1 MRILKYFGGI
11 MIALVAIVSGLF
23 LLYRHQGE
31 ARNKPGRDATGTTR
45 AVKVVRPSRN
55 SAGKVEVRQLCAVE
69 SQHKAELNTRIAGI
83 VHTVAKDIGDRV
95 SKGELL
101 LELETPELWAEIEAR
116 EQSVVVK
123 DAELRASK
131 AALGRVQSGIRAAS
145 GRISQA
151 EAYVKQAE
159 AMLDYRSRRL
169 ERYNN
174 LARQDTVTADLVDE
188 QIREHKA
195 AGAAVEASRASLDQA
210 HGLMDEKEAE
220 IVSAK
225 TDLELKTATAELAR
239 KEVGKAKAQMELG
252 RITAPFDG
260 VLARRLVDPGDF
272 VSAPSGV
279 SHDPMLVIISD
290 KLRVVANFP
299 DNLAGTIRPGIPIRL
314 TLDCMPGTIWTGG
327 ITRSAPMV
335 STADRTVRVEVDIAE
350 ENVSSQAANK
360 LLMSARA
367 ISSIVPG
374 CSGEMRL
381 EVGHSGDIPS
391 IPSSAIVNR
400 GGQPVVLL
408 VTNGLVRIKL
418 VKVVVN
424 DGKTALVRIRE
435 GTAEKPAYR
444 ELTVD
449 DLIAV
454 ARQSELTEGETVTP
468 VEESR

>member
-260 VLARRLVDPGDF
+260 
-272 VSAPSGV
+272 
-279 SHDPMLVIISD
+279 
-290 KLRVVANFP
+290 
-299 DNLAGTIRPGIPIRL
+299 
-314 TLDCMPGTIWTGG
+314 
-327 ITRSAPMV
+327 
-335 STADRTVRVEVDIAE
+335 
-350 ENVSSQAANK
+350 
-360 LLMSARA
+360 
-367 ISSIVPG
+367 
-374 CSGEMRL
+374 
-381 EVGHSGDIPS
+381 
-391 IPSSAIVNR
+391 
-400 GGQPVVLL
+400 
-408 VTNGLVRIKL
+408 
-418 VKVVVN
+418 
-424 DGKTALVRIRE
+424 
-435 GTAEKPAYR
+435 
-444 ELTVD
+444 
-449 DLIAV
+449 
-454 ARQSELTEGETVTP
+454 
-468 VEESR
+468 